1 MDEIYLHALKV
12 LQRRDHTV
20 AQLSQKLEAK
30 FGSVPEDVIAR
41 LLQKKFLDD
50 RRFAEN
56 YVARRRNR
64 GTTILREE
72 LAARGIPPT
81 LAEEILS
88 SAGAPSLKDVLAA
101 KMNDWKLRR
110 PLQSRDAA
118 RLFRALTRLG
128 YEEDAI
134 REEIEQIR
142 ER

>member
-1 MDEIYLHALKV
+1 MPCEGGEPLVDEIYLHALKV

-88 SAGAPSLKDVLAA
+88 GAD
-101 KMNDWKLRR
+101 
-110 PLQSRDAA
+110 
-118 RLFRALTRLG
+118 
-128 YEEDAI
+128 
-134 REEIEQIR
+134 
-142 ER
+142 